1 MTAAAVIRLVAL
13 REMRERIRS
22 RAYLVSTGVLIVLLG
37 LGLVLPQ
44 VLQTPSTTY
53 RFGVVGL
60 SPAGLPTALR
70 RAAAPHDADLVV
82 HRYPALRSAVAALD
96 QGKVDAVLD
105 ATRARIV
112 FSQEVNHEMVAVAQQ
127 AIGSLQLPGRLT
139 RANLT
144 ADEFARL
151 VAPPPMHVRSLE
163 PNAGVSNE
171 TARVV
176 AMGGASLML
185 IAISVYGSWVMAGV
199 AQEKTGR
206 VAELLVAAIPPRHLL
221 AGKVIGIGALGLAQV
236 AVAAA
241 VVAAATAVGITE
253 LPSSFISGATLVVPW
268 FVLGFA
274 LYAVGFAVA
283 GAAVARQEDV
293 ATVSMPVT
301 AVMTVSFFIAY
312 GSLMSDPNGILA
324 QVAAVF
330 PTTAP
335 FMIPAQSAITGVPL
349 WQHILALTATL
360 ATLYGLVR
368 LGGRMYSSALLHTSP
383 LAGLPGAW
391 RLTRSRY

>member
-1 MTAAAVIRLVAL
+1 LTAAATIRLVAV
-13 REMRERIRS
+13 REIRERIRS

-37 LGLVLPQ
+37 LGLALPE

-53 RFGVVGL
+53 RFGVVGPA
-60 SPAGLPTALR
+60 PAGLPTALR

-82 HRYPALRSAVAALD
+82 HRYATRRLAVAALD
-96 QGKVDAVLD
+96 RGEVDAVLD
-105 ATRARIV
+105 ATPARLV
-112 FSQEVNHEMVAVAQQ
+112 FKQEVNREMVAVAQQ
-127 AIGSLQLPGRLT
+127 ALGSLQLPGRLA
-139 RANLT
+139 RAHLT
-144 ADEFARL
+144 PGEFARL
-151 VAPPPMHVRSLE
+151 VAPPSVHVRSMQ
-163 PNAGVSNE
+163 PNGGVSAD

-206 VAELLVAAIPPRHLL
+206 VAELLVAAIQPRHLL
-221 AGKVIGIGALGLAQV
+221 AGKVLGIGALGLAQV

-241 VVAAATAVGITE
+241 VVAAATAVGVTD
-253 LPSSFISGATLVVPW
+253 LPSSFVSGATLVVPW
-268 FVLGFA
+268 FVLGFG

-301 AVMTVSFFIAY
+301 GVMTVSFFIAY
-312 GSLMSDPNGILA
+312 GSLMSDPDGTLA
-324 QVAAVF
+324 QAAAVF

-335 FMIPAQSAITGVPL
+335 FMIPAQSAISGVPL
-349 WQHILALTATL
+349 WQHILALATTI

-391 RLTRSRY
+391 RLAR